1 MSAREKWYL
10 GIDIGG
16 SSAKHAL
23 ISAKGELRE
32 KGSFPTGDSA
42 DFEDF
47 LSGLYAVTDDA
58 MLQRIDG
65 IGLCSP
71 GFIQA
76 QSGLISGG
84 FENLP
89 FLRHINLKELLKKRY
104 PSLPVNI
111 CNDAKA
117 VALGEK
123 WVGAAKNCKSF
134 FCLTLGTGLGGALV
148 LGGILVEGSH
158 FRAGEIGYLNY
169 ENEDRYFEKE
179 VSTKVILKHAAKM
192 MALSSLDGFE
202 FFRLVRDQHP
212 AVLKV
217 FERWMADIS
226 RFIANT
232 IILLDLDMVII
243 GGGISSEGNL
253 IIPRIEQNLLRM
265 LPPQFSRQ
273 TEIVA
278 ARHANDAGML
288 GAVSDLA
295 LGKGGCGFCK

>member
-23 ISAKGELRE
+23 ISTKGELRE
-32 KGSFPTGDSA
+32 KGSFSTGDSA
-42 DFEDF
+42 SFEDF
-47 LSGLYAVTDDA
+47 LSKLYAVTDGA
-58 MLQRIDG
+58 ILQRVDG

-76 QSGLISGG
+76 QSGLILGG

-89 FLRHINLKELLKKRY
+89 YLHHLNLKELLKKRY
-104 PSLPVNI
+104 PALCVHI

-123 WVGAAKNCKSF
+123 WVGAAKDCKSF

-148 LGGILVEGSH
+148 LEGKLVEGSH

-169 ENEDRYFEKE
+169 ENQDRYFEKE
-179 VSTKVILKHAAKM
+179 VSTKIILKRAAKM
-192 MALSSLDGFE
+192 LALPTLDGIE
-202 FFRLVRDQHP
+202 FFRLVRGQHP
-212 AVLKV
+212 AMLNV
-217 FERWMADIS
+217 FEGWMADIS
-226 RFIANT
+226 RFIANI

-253 IIPRIEQNLLRM
+253 LIPYIEQNLLRM
-265 LPPQFSRQ
+265 LPPQFYRQ
-273 TEIVA
+273 ARIVA
-278 ARHANDAGML
+278 AHHANDAGML

-295 LGKGGCGFCK
+295 LGNGANNPS